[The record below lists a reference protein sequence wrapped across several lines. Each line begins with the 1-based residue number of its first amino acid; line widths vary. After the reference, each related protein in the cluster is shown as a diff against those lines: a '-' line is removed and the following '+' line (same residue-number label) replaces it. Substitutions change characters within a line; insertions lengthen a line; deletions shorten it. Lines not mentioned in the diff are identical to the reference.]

1 MCGKETMGHD
11 KSRYENGYA
20 AERIPQGFSPEK
32 QLPSP
37 PSENIMFG
45 ALFKK
50 ILLLCLLGVFALVVV
65 GKPAAVLE
73 KRATQVSLI
82 SYTYTNGVLAGSIN
96 VCTSPHKSSARWVI
110 NYYW

>member
-1 MCGKETMGHD
+1 MGHD
-11 KSRYENGYA
+11 QLGYLIRHENGYA
-20 AERIPQGFSPEK
+20 AERIPQRFSSET

-37 PSENIMFG
+37 SENTMFG

-50 ILLLCLLGVFALVVV
+50 FLLLCLLGVFALVVV
-65 GKPAAVLE
+65 GKPVLE

-96 VCTSPHKSSARWVI
+96 VCTIPLSVGVG
-110 NYYW
+110 N